1 MILGESIIIALKV
14 NLIMNLLFSQHFFS
28 NVLVTL
34 LLLHQVNEYLKQDY
48 ILSPNWHNTTG

>member
-34 LLLHQVNEYLKQDY
+34 LLLRQVNEYLKQDY
-48 ILSPNWHNTTG
+48 ILSPNWHNTIG